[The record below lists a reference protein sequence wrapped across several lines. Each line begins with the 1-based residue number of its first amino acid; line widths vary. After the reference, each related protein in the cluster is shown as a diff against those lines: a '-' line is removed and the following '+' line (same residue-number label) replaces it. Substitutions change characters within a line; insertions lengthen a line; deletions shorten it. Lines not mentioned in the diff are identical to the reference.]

1 MAHRRGED
9 RGYRGQMGAHADE
22 SRRDSG
28 RELERGLDRDRE
40 ILHASDP
47 DRDYGSAYDAEEDM
61 GGTGWSG
68 ASGRG
73 GIRGHRG
80 HREHR
85 GFSNYAGGGDRDM
98 RRGWPARGGQTASM
112 RDRPMGGPAPRG
124 TYPMR
129 GYGGEDDERR
139 FGGETT
145 GRGYGGYRPDMAGG
159 ENWGSM
165 RGREIG
171 GGPARPGSFS
181 PNDMG
186 FGWRDEE
193 ARGPHY
199 GKGPKG
205 YKRSDERI
213 HEDVCD
219 AIAQQGFIDA
229 SDVEVKVEGGVVVLG
244 GTVARRDEKRGLEE
258 LAERVYGVDEV
269 RNEIRLRRAEAQR
282 PQGSQARGPSQPQP
296 QARGASQPS
305 SPARGAL
312 SNGPSGPGA
321 PNGDRSARS

>member
-1 MAHRRGED
+1 V
-9 RGYRGQMGAHADE
+9 
-22 SRRDSG
+22 

-40 ILHASDP
+40 ILHARDP
-47 DRDYGSAYDAEEDM
+47 EDDYGDAYDAEEDM
-61 GGTGWSG
+61 GGSGWSG

-73 GIRGHRG
+73 GIRG

-98 RRGWPARGGQTASM
+98 RRGWAARAGQAPSM

-129 GYGGEDDERR
+129 GYGGDEEERR

-159 ENWGSM
+159 ENWGAI

-171 GGPARPGSFS
+171 GGPGRPGAFS

-186 FGWRDEE
+186 FGWREREEE

-213 HEDVCD
+213 REDVCD
-219 AIAQQGFIDA
+219 AVAQQGFIDA
-229 SDVEVKVEGGVVVLG
+229 TDVEVKVEGGVVVLS
-244 GTVARRDEKRGLEE
+244 GTVGRRDEKRGLEE
-258 LAERVYGVDEV
+258 LVERVYGVDEV
-269 RNEIRLRRAEAQR
+269 RNEIRLRRGEGQR
-282 PQGSQARGPSQPQP
+282 PQAQAPGQAQAQAQAPGSSHGSRASSSQ
-296 QARGASQPS
+296 GAS
-305 SPARGAL
+305 RGTT
-312 SNGPSGPGA
+312 SNGPSGPMG
-321 PNGDRSARS
+321 PNGPNGNRSARS